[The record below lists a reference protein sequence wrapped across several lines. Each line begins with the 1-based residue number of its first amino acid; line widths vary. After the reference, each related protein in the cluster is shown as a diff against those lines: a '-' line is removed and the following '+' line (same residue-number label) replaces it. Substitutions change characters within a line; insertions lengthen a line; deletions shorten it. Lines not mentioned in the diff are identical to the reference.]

1 MDVNPNE
8 IIKDM
13 QEVAK
18 QMYLDDIKEN
28 PDCENEFF
36 DCSACGEYKSMAG
49 SIQYGK
55 YRLCNDCVVL
65 AESGF
70 KLKKIKNIEEL
81 INAMEDKRLEVM
93 CDFIKQD
100 ENSQNN

>member
-1 MDVNPNE
+1 MEDSKK
-8 IIKDM
+8 IIEDM
-13 QEVAK
+13 QAVAE
-18 QMYLDDIKEN
+18 QMYKDDVEEN
-28 PDCENEFF
+28 PDIVDEYF
-36 DCSACGEYKSMAG
+36 DCSACGEYKCMAG

-70 KLKKIKNIEEL
+70 KMGKIKDIQEL
-81 INAMEDKRLEVM
+81 IDAMEDKRLEVM

-100 ENSQNN
+100 EASINN

>member
-1 MDVNPNE
+1 MNPSE
-8 IIKDM
+8 IIADM
-13 QEVAK
+13 QLVAK
-18 QMYLDDIKEN
+18 QMYEDDVAEN
-28 PDCENEFF
+28 PECENEFF
-36 DCSACGEYKSMAG
+36 DCSACGEHKCMAG

-70 KLKKIKNIEEL
+70 KLKKIKEIQEL
-81 INAMEDKRLEVM
+81 IDAMEDKRLEVM

-100 ENSQNN
+100 EKSQNN

>member
-1 MDVNPNE
+1 MKDAQE
-8 IIKDM
+8 IIKEM

-18 QMYLDDIKEN
+18 VMYNDDIEEN
-28 PDCENEFF
+28 PDIVDEYF
-36 DCSACGEYKSMAG
+36 DCSACGEYKCMAG

-65 AESGF
+65 AEAGF
-70 KLKKIKNIEEL
+70 KLKKIKDIQEL
-81 INAMEDKRLEVM
+81 IDAMEDKRLEVM

-100 ENSQNN
+100 ENSINN